1 MRTTALK
8 RGNDERCLWLHSLD
22 HYHHHQAQD
31 EVPWTVIC
39 SSNRTNGLKVATDVY
54 LPLGRSSLVGPV
66 PQLIFSC
73 FSAFLYLHS
82 PASPSLTTKTTSV
95 YLFSSR
101 CHALLRHHCTH
112 HSLFLQRE
120 GAEDILDFWLDVQ
133 QHENLCRAYFK
144 DVRKSGRTI
153 REDWPEYWEYA
164 RRRGSTYGTVVGAQ
178 TAAKRST
185 ASTAEMAA
193 EMQEKER
200 RPTTADRSTSP
211 DPRLLASTSPV
222 TAVGTDLEHALA
234 SPTPAQP
241 RSSTPFSLGKRT
253 PTFFARRASRAPTI
267 IPRSSAITRAD
278 LVASAE
284 RIFLRYLSPAGT
296 SPGGGESHE
305 IYLPPALRVHSFPLS
320 NATGSAA
327 DQAAIAQVPDM
338 FHAQKEYCFRA
349 MEQDAFPRFLRSKAF
364 GNLTPMSALVRL
376 VAGLISLW
384 IGLAT
389 AFSLVFLDVKPKSV
403 RFYVRIIPIIELVH
417 CLIDVSSKA
426 LHPVHLCSTF
436 HHLTSVRTGPHP
448 RLFWAE

>member
-1 MRTTALK
+1 LI
-8 RGNDERCLWLHSLD
+8 N
-22 HYHHHQAQD
+22 
-31 EVPWTVIC
+31 
-39 SSNRTNGLKVATDVY
+39 SNASRFCVL
-54 LPLGRSSLVGPV
+54 
-66 PQLIFSC
+66 
-73 FSAFLYLHS
+73 FLYH
-82 PASPSLTTKTTSV
+82 
-95 YLFSSR
+95 R
-101 CHALLRHHCTH
+101 
-112 HSLFLQRE
+112 SLFLQRE

-164 RRRGSTYGTVVGAQ
+164 RRRGSTYGAVVGAQ
-178 TAAKRST
+178 APGTKRST
-185 ASTAEMAA
+185 ASTAEMTA
-193 EMQEKER
+193 EMQEKRGAAER
-200 RPTTADRSTSP
+200 SPSP
-211 DPRLLASTSPV
+211 DPRLLASTSPA

-253 PTFFARRASRAPTI
+253 PTFFSRRASRAPTI
-267 IPRSSAITRAD
+267 IPRSTPISRSD
-278 LVASAE
+278 LVESAE

-327 DQAAIAQVPDM
+327 DRAAIAQVPDM

-389 AFSLVFLDVKPKSV
+389 AFSLIFLDVKPKSV
-403 RFYVRIIPIIELVH
+403 RFYVRVISIRTFGRCFTDSCLKLFLPFTFALLFMISHQYELDPILVF
-417 CLIDVSSKA
+417 LGQSETTPFRTLRIREPYVQKLLVGRAVWVSILVAFGVAA
-426 LHPVHLCSTF
+426 LTL
-436 HHLTSVRTGPHP
+436 
-448 RLFWAE
+448 LFWAVPGHRL

>member
-1 MRTTALK
+1 MCFL
-8 RGNDERCLWLHSLD
+8 CL
-22 HYHHHQAQD
+22 Y
-31 EVPWTVIC
+31 
-39 SSNRTNGLKVATDVY
+39 
-54 LPLGRSSLVGPV
+54 
-66 PQLIFSC
+66 
-73 FSAFLYLHS
+73 
-82 PASPSLTTKTTSV
+82 
-95 YLFSSR
+95 
-101 CHALLRHHCTH
+101 
-112 HSLFLQRE
+112 SLFLQRE

-164 RRRGSTYGTVVGAQ
+164 RRRGSTYGTVVGGAQ
-178 TAAKRST
+178 AAAKRST
-185 ASTAEMAA
+185 ASTAEMAT
-193 EMQEKER
+193 EMQER
-200 RPTTADRSTSP
+200 RDTVDRSTTP
-211 DPRLLASTSPV
+211 DPRLLASTSPA

-234 SPTPAQP
+234 SPTPAPP
-241 RSSTPFSLGKRT
+241 RSSTPFSLGRHT
-253 PTFFARRASRAPTI
+253 PTFFSRRASRAPTI
-267 IPRSSAITRAD
+267 IPRSSPITRTD
-278 LVASAE
+278 LVSSAE
-284 RIFLRYLSPAGT
+284 RIYLRYLSPAGT

-403 RFYVRIIPIIELVH
+403 RFYVRLVPYTRSHRFTDIYRKAIPP
-417 CLIDVSSKA
+417 
-426 LHPVHLCSTF
+426 LHLRSAF

-448 RLFWAE
+448 RLSRAERNNTIPDPAHP